1 MTFSEHC
8 TFIRVIEKIKDFVT
22 QHRIFMV
29 SKFSLPV
36 DKQERH
42 HLHHEPEKDKSKKH
56 VNVVRSPLKNF
67 EKKEGFKNGHLLSP
81 PHNRSFNLVGSQ
93 GAASSISQFINYRS
107 IQSHATSP
115 NARPSVCNLTIP
127 TNFMSSFTSLRATGC
142 SQLLNNSVQLKNVF
156 SSRNLREQDQ
166 PNHEEEKIS
175 AKKKQLGMSTN
186 LHVSPPPHLQRKM
199 ASPTANNPV
208 LNKSRREIKAIV
220 NTPDPVITV
229 VPVTP
234 SHSKARKT
242 QRKYSEQLFKA
253 RSLDML
259 QAKRAKVHGS
269 NIFEQDPETRQAVN
283 IEVVKRH
290 ETIHTPS
297 GKKTNETS
305 DKQGVGSPI
314 DSSLSS
320 KELQNS
326 QEREFT
332 HKEPNYKNL
341 KINDLNNGKARN
353 NLSSYYGGVS
363 QDEINKNMATSYS
376 FKNRN

>member
-1 MTFSEHC
+1 
-8 TFIRVIEKIKDFVT
+8 
-22 QHRIFMV
+22 
-29 SKFSLPV
+29 
-36 DKQERH
+36 
-42 HLHHEPEKDKSKKH
+42 
-56 VNVVRSPLKNF
+56 
-67 EKKEGFKNGHLLSP
+67 
-81 PHNRSFNLVGSQ
+81 
-93 GAASSISQFINYRS
+93 
-107 IQSHATSP
+107 
-115 NARPSVCNLTIP
+115 
-127 TNFMSSFTSLRATGC
+127 MSNFTSLRATGG
-142 SQLLNNSVQLKNVF
+142 SQLLNNSAQLKNVC
-156 SSRNLREQDQ
+156 SSRNLREQELA
-166 PNHEEEKIS
+166 NHEEEKVS
-175 AKKKQLGMSTN
+175 GKKKHLGMSTN
-186 LHVSPPPHLQRKM
+186 LHVSPPSHLQRKM
-199 ASPTANNPV
+199 ASPTGNNPV

-229 VPVTP
+229 VPATP
-234 SHSKARKT
+234 SNSKARKT

-269 NIFEQDPETRQAVN
+269 NIFEQDPETRQALN